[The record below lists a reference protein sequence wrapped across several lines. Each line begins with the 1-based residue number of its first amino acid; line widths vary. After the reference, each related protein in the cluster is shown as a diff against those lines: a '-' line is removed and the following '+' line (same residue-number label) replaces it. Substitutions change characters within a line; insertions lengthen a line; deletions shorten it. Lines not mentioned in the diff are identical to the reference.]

1 MARVNFVKLV
11 KFGKEY
17 TVNESL
23 QARIEHLETL
33 YSEQE
38 YTVQA
43 LNDVVAQ
50 QDREISR
57 LTLSIE
63 RLKDQINALKTE
75 AVSDISSENEIP
87 PHY

>member
-1 MARVNFVKLV
+1 
-11 KFGKEY
+11 
-17 TVNESL
+17 VNESL

-33 YSEQE
+33 YAEQE

-43 LNDVVAQ
+43 LNEVVTQ
-50 QDREISR
+50 QDREISS

-63 RLKDQINALKTE
+63 RLKNQVMALKTE
-75 AVSDISSENEIP
+75 AASEISSENEIP